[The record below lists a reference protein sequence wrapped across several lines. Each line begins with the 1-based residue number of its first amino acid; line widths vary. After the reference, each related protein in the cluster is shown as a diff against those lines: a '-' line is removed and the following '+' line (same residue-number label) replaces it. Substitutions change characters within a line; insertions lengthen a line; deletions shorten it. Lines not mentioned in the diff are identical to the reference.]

1 MRVVVTVAF
10 AVATAGTVQTGQGI
24 LEEIVVSVNGE
35 PITRTE
41 IDERLRVTREATG
54 TREADPGLLTRVLRD
69 AVDERLMTQRAA
81 DLRLDVSEQDVDR
94 ILANVQAESHV
105 ESDAAFDELLR
116 AEGMSRAKLRA
127 ATRRQ
132 LLISQVRELASGN
145 LTVSND
151 EALKYFTAHRQDL
164 SMPAGV
170 TFREIQIAVPQ
181 PGAVPDRERDRAI
194 VKVVAAGDRLAQ
206 GTAFETVARELS
218 ESASRESGGLVGPVD
233 AASLEPSIR
242 TALEALRPGAVS
254 PPLETTAGYGF
265 LKLEDS
271 RPAAAPTF
279 HENREKILDV
289 LLLEKQRVAVEALLT
304 RLRFSAILEW
314 KRRDLQAAYERPPY
328 R

>member
-10 AVATAGTVQTGQGI
+10 AVATAGTVQTGQAI

-116 AEGMSRAKLRA
+116 AEGMSRAKHRA

-164 SMPAGV
+164 STGGRDLP
-170 TFREIQIAVPQ
+170 RDSDS
-181 PGAVPDRERDRAI
+181 GA
-194 VKVVAAGDRLAQ
+194 AAGRGA
-206 GTAFETVARELS
+206 G
-218 ESASRESGGLVGPVD
+218 SRAGSSDCEGGRGGR
-233 AASLEPSIR
+233 PSR
-242 TALEALRPGAVS
+242 
-254 PPLETTAGYGF
+254 AGDGF
-265 LKLEDS
+265 
-271 RPAAAPTF
+271 
-279 HENREKILDV
+279 
-289 LLLEKQRVAVEALLT
+289 
-304 RLRFSAILEW
+304 
-314 KRRDLQAAYERPPY
+314 
-328 R
+328 